1 MGKTAVF
8 VLATLQQL
16 EPVDGQV
23 SVLVMCH
30 TRELAFQISKEY
42 ERFSKYMSGIKVRRH
57 ESAVCSKEHCMN
69 FLPLFQVGVFFGGL
83 AITKD
88 EQVLKSNCPH
98 IVVGTPGRILAL
110 VRSKKLDLKNLKH
123 FILDECD
130 KMLEQLGKTRTLF
143 S

>member
-1 MGKTAVF
+1 M
-8 VLATLQQL
+8 
-16 EPVDGQV
+16 
-23 SVLVMCH
+23 
-30 TRELAFQISKEY
+30 
-42 ERFSKYMSGIKVRRH
+42 
-57 ESAVCSKEHCMN
+57 
-69 FLPLFQVGVFFGGL
+69 FFGGL

-130 KMLEQLGKTRTLF
+130 KMLEQLGECAFSTLF
-143 S
+143 MLNYTTLPQFYRLVRTNN

>member
-1 MGKTAVF
+1 MN
-8 VLATLQQL
+8 
-16 EPVDGQV
+16 D
-23 SVLVMCH
+23 H
-30 TRELAFQISKEY
+30 AFLST
-42 ERFSKYMSGIKVRRH
+42 
-57 ESAVCSKEHCMN
+57 
-69 FLPLFQVGVFFGGL
+69 FQVGVFFGGL

-130 KMLEQLGKTRTLF
+130 KMLEQLGKSEIRMQF
-143 S
+143 GNWE